1 MFPSCL
7 KWSLIPTNGNSF
19 KTQWACTILIK
30 VWKKSLAIIFLKIVL
45 KYIKRMFLVGCTG
58 HGMLEN
64 KNKNHMDV
72 KAKGP
77 WPWGLGAVLAEHRG
91 SSSCLCTCLYALN
104 CFSPFCPHS
113 LECKD
118 VNKVAYC
125 PLVLKF
131 KFCSRA
137 YFRQMC
143 CKTCQGHWPTE
154 SQRECLV
161 ISSWKCVHH
170 REPPRGRG
178 LMSLQMHYPVE
189 NVTTGQH

>member
-1 MFPSCL
+1 MWKPRCIGPGRQRG
-7 KWSLIPTNGNSF
+7 WVGVGSLQNI
-19 KTQWACTILIK
+19 QA
-30 VWKKSLAIIFLKIVL
+30 
-45 KYIKRMFLVGCTG
+45 
-58 HGMLEN
+58 H
-64 KNKNHMDV
+64 
-72 KAKGP
+72 
-77 WPWGLGAVLAEHRG
+77 
-91 SSSCLCTCLYALN
+91 CLCTCLCASN
-104 CFSPFCPHS
+104 CFPFLPHW

-154 SQRECLV
+154 SQRERLV
-161 ISSWKCVHH
+161 ISSWKCIHH

-189 NVTTGQH
+189 NVTTGQPSLTGFQYYFNFCEVGFIDPKCWTR